1 MFNLF
6 MKGGAYMKPLYKLG
20 MFLRELSTKK
30 SYRIVRV
37 TKGIDDAGTKSYI
50 PSYKYKL
57 QRYSGSYYQKEKI
70 DVWEHELNDLG
81 FEFDK
86 KKTEDIGTID
96 FLNSFFSVPNSS

>member
-1 MFNLF
+1 
-6 MKGGAYMKPLYKLG
+6 MKPLYKLG
-20 MFLRELSTKK
+20 MFLKELSTKK
-30 SYRIVRV
+30 SYKVVCV

-57 QRYSGSYYQKEKI
+57 RRYSGPYLQKDSISNPIEL
-70 DVWEHELNDLG
+70 WEHELNDLG